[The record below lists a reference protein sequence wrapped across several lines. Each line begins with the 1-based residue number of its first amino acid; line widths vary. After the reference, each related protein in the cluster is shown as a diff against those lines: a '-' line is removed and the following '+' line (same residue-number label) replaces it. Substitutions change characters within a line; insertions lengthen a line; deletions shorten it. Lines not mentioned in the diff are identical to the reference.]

1 MRLHQSTEEARR
13 AMREEKNRPEAGF
26 ALVLAIL
33 ALLLLTFL
41 GLTLAATT
49 STELQIATNY
59 RWGQQAYY
67 NAEAGIEAGKSL
79 MGDMEW
85 TALEPCVRGVAD
97 CAGLA
102 RTWDPATFTSPGVRP
117 KTPYSKDDAA
127 GNKTRNFENGACDA
141 RGNGVGYGVVLD
153 DGGANAPYQ
162 NVQSVL
168 GQSLNGAFTLWIRR
182 DLVSNDTGRFQ
193 DSSNNDAL
201 VLTAEGSAP
210 FARGGAFTQ
219 ANRAVFVMQATV
231 SRTINSGE
239 LCGGRGGQMGRG
251 PEGAGFGSCDPI
263 TGEGLAG
270 VLGAAQTD
278 EGVN

>member
-13 AMREEKNRPEAGF
+13 AMREDKNRPEAGF

-67 NAEAGIEAGKSL
+67 NAEAGMEAAKSL
-79 MGDMEW
+79 LRTMDW
-85 TALEPCVRGVAD
+85 PALEPCVRGVGG
-97 CAGLA
+97 CAGTLK
-102 RTWDPATFTSPGVRP
+102 WDPATFTSPGVRP
-117 KTPYSKDDAA
+117 GTPYSRPDAA
-127 GNKTRNFENGACDA
+127 GNASRNFENGNCDA

-162 NVQSVL
+162 NVESVF
-168 GQSLNGAFTLWIRR
+168 GQALNGAFTLWLRR
-182 DLVSNDTGRFQ
+182 ALIPNDDGSFS
-193 DSSNNDAL
+193 DSPDPDAF

-210 FARGGAFTQ
+210 FARGNAFTQ
-219 ANRAVFVMQATV
+219 ANRAVFVIEAAL
-231 SRTINSGE
+231 SRNLDAGKV
-239 LCGGRGGQMGRG
+239 CGGRGGQMGNG
-251 PEGAGFGSCDPI
+251 PEGAGFSACDPI

-270 VLGAAQTD
+270 VLGAAAQDT
-278 EGVN
+278 GVN

>member
-1 MRLHQSTEEARR
+1 
-13 AMREEKNRPEAGF
+13 MRENKNRPEAGF

-153 DGGANAPYQ
+153 DGGANGPYQ
-162 NVQSVL
+162 NVQSVFN
-168 GQSLNGAFTLWIRR
+168 QSLNGAFTVWIRR
-182 DLVSNDTGRFQ
+182 DLMSRDDGTFEDNPDPEAF
-193 DSSNNDAL
+193 
-201 VLTAEGSAP
+201 VLTSEGSAP
-210 FARGGAFTQ
+210 FAGGTAFTQ
-219 ANRAVFVMQATV
+219 ANRAVFVLQAAV
-231 SRTINSGE
+231 SRNIDAGKT
-239 LCGGRGGQMGRG
+239 CGGRGGQMGGG
-251 PEGAGFGSCDPI
+251 PEGAGFAACDPI

-270 VLGAAQTD
+270 VLGKAAQD
-278 EGVN
+278 KGVK